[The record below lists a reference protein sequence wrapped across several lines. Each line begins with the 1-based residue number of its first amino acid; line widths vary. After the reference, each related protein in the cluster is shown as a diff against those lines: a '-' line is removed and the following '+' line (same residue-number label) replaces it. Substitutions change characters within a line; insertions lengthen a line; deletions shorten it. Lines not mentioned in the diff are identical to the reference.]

1 MHILLTGATG
11 FLGKFLLRDL
21 LLLNHDVY
29 CLIRAKD
36 GLTANERWKMLLN
49 DSLYYMVA
57 KDKAIMK
64 EGSLDTLNQ
73 LKWEEPPDLIIHCAA
88 NLNHQDMYQNLYRDN
103 VIGVKNLCEM
113 AIQSMTTPRIIFIS
127 TCYIHPK
134 ESSAEP
140 SLLPSGIPRTSFRND
155 YTYTKY
161 LAEEFLSSQPIQL
174 SIIRPS
180 LISAPSNWLDAHPSY
195 NAKSHLAI
203 ISRIIRKKITH
214 IAIPSTMTINV
225 VPVNIVSQCICEEIE
240 DGASESEIHIQQVC
254 ASVKSTWNIN
264 VNTLLTTL
272 KDLLPTNNTLTILNI
287 DISLIEDYL
296 RSLWGYSVYLPWEK
310 NALERNIK
318 LHWCI
323 EDYLDSPNFISTI
336 PESHFPLVPDKQVC
350 EQMCLYVARGIHQYK
365 LDKGFLKPK
374 ADYYYTSIINDH
386 EISATIIFSDPLK
399 FASKEEAIERAYNCI
414 SSYRPFFSLTDQKA
428 LRYSI
433 TQAPEISW
441 EKILLNSKS
450 CNIEILGTFDNVT
463 GANFKLHHGIG
474 DGVSF
479 LGLIPRFISINQGYP
494 QQSLI
499 APTAR
504 QSSLSFE
511 QEIRC
516 LVYYICV
523 LVSMWFGDSPSL
535 VKSTKTI
542 EKSTHTFQKNPGK
555 TFTCSM
561 IENSFPS
568 FRSALNKDT
577 IIYSIP
583 ALIAHPRDKLLEMP
597 RNAFIPI
604 ILPWSASAGE
614 IQELCLRSKAVKFV
628 AWCIVQ
634 FLAITEF
641 SSVIHKSL
649 DKIDVICSSLL
660 ASDRPLPN
668 IESLH
673 FVSPMSSQVPFTMG
687 LLTVGKE
694 THITVTSTIES
705 CPASRIMNE
714 LTGSK

>member
-21 LLLNHDVY
+21 LLLDHDVH
-29 CLIRAKD
+29 CLIRAKQ

-49 DSLYYMVA
+49 DSLYYMVS
-57 KDKAIMK
+57 KDKATMK

-88 NLNHQDMYQNLYRDN
+88 NLNPYDMYQNLYRDN
-103 VIGVKNLCEM
+103 VLGVRNLCEM
-113 AIQSMTTPRIIFIS
+113 AIQYMKTPRIIFIS

-134 ESSAEP
+134 ESKGEP
-140 SLLPSGIPRTSFRND
+140 SLLPLGIPKTSFRND

-174 SIIRPS
+174 SIIRAS
-180 LISAPSNWLDAHPSY
+180 LISAPSNWLDAHPY
-195 NAKSHLAI
+195 YTAKSHLAV
-203 ISRIIRKKITH
+203 ISQIIRNKISY
-214 IAIPSTMTINV
+214 IAVPSTMTINV
-225 VPVNIVSQCICEEIE
+225 VPVNIVSKCICEEIE
-240 DGASESEIHIQQVC
+240 DDTSESGIHIQQLC
-254 ASVKSTWNIN
+254 ASVKSPWNIN

-272 KDLLPTNNTLTILNI
+272 KGLLPTNNTLRILNM
-287 DISLIEDYL
+287 DISLIEDHL
-296 RSLWGYSVYLPWEK
+296 RSLWGYSSYLPWEK
-310 NALERNIK
+310 SALERNIK
-318 LHWCI
+318 AHWYI
-323 EDYLDSPNFISTI
+323 EDYLDSPHFVSTI
-336 PESHFPLVPDKQVC
+336 PESYFPLVPDKQMC

-374 ADYYYTSIINDH
+374 ADHYYASIVNDH

-399 FASKEEAIERAYNCI
+399 FASKEEATERAYNCL
-414 SSYRPFFSLTDQKA
+414 SSYRPFFSLVDQKS

-441 EKILLNSKS
+441 DKIRQNSKS
-450 CNIEILGTFDNVT
+450 CNIEILGKFDNVT
-463 GANFKLHHGIG
+463 GANFKLHHGVG
-474 DGVSF
+474 DGMSF
-479 LGLIPRFISINQGYP
+479 LGLIPRFISIHQDYP
-494 QQSLI
+494 LQVLI

-504 QSSLSFE
+504 PTSLSFQE
-511 QEIRC
+511 EIRC
-516 LVYYICV
+516 LVYYICA

-555 TFTCSM
+555 TFTCSI

-577 IIYSIP
+577 VIYSIP
-583 ALIAHPRDKLLEMP
+583 ALIAHPQDKLLEMP
-597 RNAFIPI
+597 RNAFVPI

-614 IQELCLRSKAVKFV
+614 IQELCLRSKAVKFI
-628 AWCIVQ
+628 AWCIIQ

-673 FVSPMSSQVPFTMG
+673 FVSPMSSHVPFTMG
-687 LLTVGKE
+687 LITVGKE
-694 THITVTSTIES
+694 THLTVTSTIES
-705 CPASRIMNE
+705 CPASRIINE
-714 LTGSK
+714 ITGSK

>member
-1 MHILLTGATG
+1 
-11 FLGKFLLRDL
+11 
-21 LLLNHDVY
+21 
-29 CLIRAKD
+29 
-36 GLTANERWKMLLN
+36 MLLN
-49 DSLYYMVA
+49 DSLYYMVV
-57 KDKAIMK
+57 KDKATMK

-88 NLNHQDMYQNLYRDN
+88 NLNADDMYQNLYRDN
-103 VIGVKNLCEM
+103 VLGVRNICEM
-113 AIQSMTTPRIIFIS
+113 AIQSIKTPRIIFIS
-127 TCYIHPK
+127 TCYIHPR
-134 ESSAEP
+134 ESSGEP
-140 SLLPSGIPRTSFRND
+140 SLLPQGIPRTSFRND

-180 LISAPSNWLDAHPSY
+180 LISAPSNWLDAHPCDT
-195 NAKSHLAI
+195 AKSHLAV
-203 ISRIIRKKITH
+203 ISQIIRKKITH
-214 IAIPSTMTINV
+214 IAVPSTMTINV

-240 DGASESEIHIQQVC
+240 DDTSESDIHIQQVC

-272 KDLLPTNNTLTILNI
+272 KGLLPTNNTLTILNI

-296 RSLWGYSVYLPWEK
+296 RSLWGYSAYLPWQK

-323 EDYLDSPNFISTI
+323 EDYLDSPHFISTI
-336 PESHFPLVPDKQVC
+336 SESHFPLLPDKQVC

-365 LDKGFLKPK
+365 LGKGFLKPK
-374 ADYYYTSIINDH
+374 ADYYYTSILNDH
-386 EISATIIFSDPLK
+386 EISGTIIFSDPLK
-399 FASKEEAIERAYNCI
+399 FASKEEATERTYNCI
-414 SSYRPFFSLTDQKA
+414 SSYRPFFSLSDQKA

-441 EKILLNSKS
+441 EKIRQNSKS
-450 CNIEILGTFDNVT
+450 CNIEILGTFDNLT

-474 DGVSF
+474 DGISF
-479 LGLIPRFISINQGYP
+479 LGLIPRYISIQQDYP
-494 QQSLI
+494 QQALI

-504 QSSLSFE
+504 PTGLSFQE
-511 QEIRC
+511 EIRC

-523 LVSMWFGDSPSL
+523 LVSMWFGDSPRI

-542 EKSTHTFQKNPGK
+542 EKTTHTFQKNPGK
-555 TFTCSM
+555 TFTCSI

-583 ALIAHPRDKLLEMP
+583 ALIVNPQDNLLEMP
-597 RNAFIPI
+597 RNAFVPI
-604 ILPWSASAGE
+604 ILPWSASGGE

-641 SSVIHKSL
+641 SSVIHKCL

-673 FVSPMSSQVPFTMG
+673 FVSPMSSHVPFTMG
-687 LLTVGKE
+687 LITVGKE
-694 THITVTSTIES
+694 THVTVTSTIES